1 MTKKNNRAQSAQTE
15 TAKRVNNRR
24 RAAKET
30 APKME
35 ETATVVETIE
45 ETRAA
50 VVVEDVTVVDV
61 ETIETQT
68 EDTAAVAGLPVA
80 TETETKSGKVTSND
94 VLRAAGSLRA
104 AVKEE
109 RRGANVTIRLIAERA
124 AAGDTAAVDVL
135 CALCDVPRA
144 ALFSLNIDIVRAAVN
159 SWYPYYTETETRRVN
174 VRAAGVWYTEKSTE
188 TEETEETAAKR
199 VKRGYRAAVVED
211 YLEQLIRA
219 AKCRAKG
226 ITPRRVDVDTIYSDN
241 KLSTAAN
248 GITAAEIDTAKER
261 RAYSDTAANVWKRD
275 RNGYYI

>member
-1 MTKKNNRAQSAQTE
+1 MTKRNNRAQSAQTE

-24 RAAKET
+24 RAAAAKEVNT
-30 APKME
+30 
-35 ETATVVETIE
+35 
-45 ETRAA
+45 

-94 VLRAAGSLRA
+94 ALRAAVSLRA

-188 TEETEETAAKR
+188 TQTEDAAAKR
-199 VKRGYRAAVVED
+199 VKRGYRAAIVED

-219 AKCRAKG
+219 AKSRAKG
-226 ITPRRVDVDTIYSDN
+226 ITPRRVDIDTIYSDN

-248 GITAAEIDTAKER
+248 GITAREIDIATER
-261 RAYSDTAANVWKRD
+261 RAYSGTAANVWKRD

>member
-1 MTKKNNRAQSAQTE
+1 MSKNNVTRAKSAKKE
-15 TAKRVNNRR
+15 TAKRVNNSRR
-24 RAAKET
+24 TAKDARVE
-30 APKME
+30 
-35 ETATVVETIE
+35 VVE
-45 ETRAA
+45 
-50 VVVEDVTVVDV
+50 V

-68 EDTAAVAGLPVA
+68 EDTAAADSLAVVTA
-80 TETETKSGKVTSND
+80 EKSGKVTSNE

-135 CALCDVPRA
+135 CALCDIPRA
-144 ALFSLNIDIVRAAVN
+144 ALYSISIDMVRAAVN
-159 SWYPYYTETETRRVN
+159 SWYPYYMETEARRVN
-174 VRAAGVWYTEKSTE
+174 VRPVGIWYTEKRTE
-188 TEETEETAAKR
+188 SGETEETAAKR
-199 VKRGYRAAVVED
+199 VKRGYRAAVVDD

-226 ITPRRVDVDTIYSDN
+226 ITPRRVDADTIYSDN
-241 KLSTAAN
+241 KLSTAAA

>member
-1 MTKKNNRAQSAQTE
+1 MTKRNNRAQSAQTE

-24 RAAKET
+24 RAAAAKEVNT
-30 APKME
+30 
-35 ETATVVETIE
+35 
-45 ETRAA
+45 

-80 TETETKSGKVTSND
+80 TETETKSDKVTSND
-94 VLRAAGSLRA
+94 ALRAAVSLRA

-144 ALFSLNIDIVRAAVN
+144 ALFSLNIDIVRAAVK

-188 TEETEETAAKR
+188 TQTEDAAAKR
-199 VKRGYRAAVVED
+199 VKRGYRAAIVED
-211 YLEQLIRA
+211 YLDQLIRA
-219 AKCRAKG
+219 AKSRAKG
-226 ITPRRVDVDTIYSDN
+226 ITPRRVDIDTIYSDN

-248 GITAAEIDTAKER
+248 GITAREIDIATER
-261 RAYSDTAANVWKRD
+261 RAYSGTAANVWKRD

>member
-1 MTKKNNRAQSAQTE
+1 MTKSNNRAKSAKKE
-15 TAKRVNNRR
+15 TAKRVNNR
-24 RAAKET
+24 AKSAKKET
-30 APKME
+30 AVEVIPVIDAVEVESVNKSLP
-35 ETATVVETIE
+35 ATK
-45 ETRAA
+45 
-50 VVVEDVTVVDV
+50 
-61 ETIETQT
+61 
-68 EDTAAVAGLPVA
+68 
-80 TETETKSGKVTSND
+80 ETESGKVTSKE
-94 VLRAAGSLRA
+94 VLKAAGSLRA

-124 AAGDTAAVDVL
+124 AAGDVAAVDVL
-135 CALCDVPRA
+135 CALCDIPRG
-144 ALFSLNIDIVRAAVN
+144 ALYSLNIDTIRAAVN
-159 SWYPYYTETETRRVN
+159 SWYPYYIETETRRVN

-199 VKRGYRAAVVED
+199 VKRGYRAAVVDD

-226 ITPRRVDVDTIYSDN
+226 IMPRRVDVDTIYSDN
-241 KLSTAAN
+241 KLSTAAA